1 MKPLGKPLT
10 PEDLA
15 ELGIGANLTRGISEP
30 QKENSELHASS
41 PNMRG
46 DDSHTS
52 NAEHVDNQSASQD
65 ASSRSTLSNQAQ
77 LPPNAPTVTI
87 TEGGKEKVIYAGDA
101 EFPEDEVQEEDL
113 KALEFPNPAF
123 LLNVIDKDFRTGYAH
138 LHKWQAEVHEEIGAA
153 KPTSQEPFKYCLCAA
168 NGSGKDAFII
178 APFCIWFAISKVR
191 SLTIITSAS
200 GAQLTAQTETYI
212 KNMAEAVN
220 KHFGTDVFR
229 IRQRYIK
236 CLWSGSEIRLFA
248 TDEAG
253 KAEGYH
259 PMTVRSEMCII
270 VNEAKNVSEEI
281 HTALTRCSGYNYWFE
296 VSTPGE
302 PHGYFYDSFTIDELK
317 WLTRR
322 VTSYD
327 CPNKSK
333 NEIEA
338 DRIRWGED
346 SALFRSSHLALF
358 TSLGG
363 NVIISPE
370 LVNNL
375 MKFPVIKVVGKDWH
389 DKVGVDVAAGGDEN
403 AVYVRRGNQ
412 IKFKEFFRETD
423 TTITADRL
431 HDIFKNHLV
440 LPYEYE
446 HINIDDGHVGH
457 SVTDML
463 KRRGWININRVLNQ
477 SAATQNKRYG
487 NLGAE
492 MWDIVKRIIEERFID
507 VRQLDDKTRKQLT
520 SRYYKQQQTQGRI
533 TLQSKKEAKAEGRPS
548 PDRADA
554 FILTFRGETLDDFI
568 KADVSPAASTS
579 LSASTINGNK
589 VLRSQKEIEDWFYQH
604 QFDNLEKSRPG
615 TAKHC
620 HGSLSTVLGNQRP
633 NITDKYNGN

>member
-1 MKPLGKPLT
+1 MKLLSKPLT
-10 PEDLA
+10 PQDLA
-15 ELGIGANLTRGISEP
+15 ELGIPQSTNLTRGISEP
-30 QKENSELHASS
+30 QKENSNLHASS
-41 PNMRG
+41 SNMRG
-46 DDSHTS
+46 DDSQS
-52 NAEHVDNQSASQD
+52 KAEHVNQTSQD
-65 ASSRSTLSNQAQ
+65 ASSRSTVTDNQAQ
-77 LPPNAPTVTI
+77 LPP
-87 TEGGKEKVIYAGDA
+87 IYAGDA
-101 EFPEDEVQEEDL
+101 EFPEDEVEENDL

-123 LLNVIDKDFRTGYAH
+123 LLNVIDKDFRSGYAH
-138 LHKWQAEVHEEIGAA
+138 LHKWQAEIHEEIGAV
-153 KPTSQEPFKYCLCAA
+153 KSTSQEPFKYCLCAA

-302 PHGYFYDSFTIDELK
+302 PHGYFYDSFTIDELGWK
-317 WLTRR
+317 TRR

-375 MKFPVIKVVGKDWH
+375 MKYPVTKVVGKDWK
-389 DKVGVDVAAGGDEN
+389 DRVGVDVAAGGDEN
-403 AVYVRRGNQ
+403 AVYVRRGNT

-431 HDIFKNHLV
+431 HDIFKNHLC
-440 LPYEYE
+440 LPFEYEY
-446 HINIDDGHVGH
+446 INIDDGHVGH

-507 VRQLDDKTRKQLT
+507 VRQLDEKTRKQLT

-568 KADVSPAASTS
+568 KADTIPAASTS
-579 LSASTINGNK
+579 SLATLNGNT